1 MQKIESNKFL
11 LQVSNL
17 SQSIFAK
24 LDYQKNF
31 LLLPHQIKTKEN
43 ELEAKNEILNNQK
56 KFSIENQRGKEKSK
70 KMNSQLCSKLQKNSD
85 IKNWYESYIIHHLMN
100 LSMKLIFLKA

>member
-17 SQSIFAK
+17 SQSILAK

-31 LLLPHQIKTKEN
+31 LLLPHQLKVKEN
-43 ELEAKNEILNNQK
+43 ELKAKNEIVNNQK
-56 KFSIENQRGKEKSK
+56 KFSIDNQLVREKDKPK
-70 KMNSQLCSKLQKNSD
+70 KMNSQLCSKIQKNSE
-85 IKNWYESYIIHHLMN
+85 IKNW
-100 LSMKLIFLKA
+100 